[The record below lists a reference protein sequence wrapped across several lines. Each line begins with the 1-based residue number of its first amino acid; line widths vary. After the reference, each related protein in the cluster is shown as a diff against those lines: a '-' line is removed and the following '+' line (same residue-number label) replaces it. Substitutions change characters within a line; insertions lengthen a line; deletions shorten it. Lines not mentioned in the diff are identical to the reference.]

1 MGKII
6 GIDLGTTN
14 SCVAIMEGGDAKVIT
29 NPEGGRTTPSIVAVS
44 ESGERMV
51 GQIAK
56 RQAITNPENTVF
68 AVKRLIGRKF
78 SSPEVQKDVKIL
90 PYHIKEAEN
99 GDVRIDLRGKLHS
112 PAEISSFIL
121 AHIKKYAEDYLGE
134 TVTDAVI
141 TVPAYF
147 NDSQRQATKD
157 AGKIAGLNVLRII
170 NEPTA
175 ASLAYGLDKRSE
187 EKIAVFDLGGGTFD
201 ISILEIGEGVF
212 EVKATN
218 GDTHLGGEDFDLRLI
233 DYLADEFKKDQGID
247 LRNDKMALQRL
258 KEAAEKAKMEL
269 SSSMET
275 DVNLPFITADASGP
289 KHLNVKITRAKLEG
303 LVSDLLDKLDAP
315 CRTALKDAVLSSGDI
330 NEVILV
336 GGMTRM
342 PAVQDRVKKI
352 FGKEPHKGVNP
363 DEVVALGAG
372 IQGGVLKGDVKD
384 VLLLDVTPLSLG
396 IETLGGV
403 MTRLIDKNTTIPT
416 RKSQVFSTAA
426 DNQPAV
432 SIHVLQGEREMA
444 ASNKTLGRFEL
455 VGIPP
460 APRGVPQI
468 EVTFDIDANG
478 IVNVSAKDMATGK
491 EQSIQITASSGLSK
505 EEIDKLVKDAEL
517 HADEDK
523 KKRELVEAR
532 NHADTLIYTTEKSLK
547 DLGDKVDA
555 ETRSNIE
562 SASADLKKAME
573 SDDVEEIKR
582 LSEALTQA
590 SHKVAEAMYKQAS
603 EAGAAGAAGAGP
615 EAGAEAGGGAANPDD
630 DVVDADFEEV
640 KDKEK

>member
-1 MGKII
+1 MAKVI

-14 SCVAIMEGGDAKVIT
+14 SCVAVMEGGDAKIIT
-29 NPEGGRTTPSIVAVS
+29 NPEGGRTTPSIVAIS
-44 ESGERMV
+44 ESDERLV

-68 AVKRLIGRKF
+68 GVKRLIGRKWK
-78 SSPEVQKDVKIL
+78 SKEVQNDVKIL
-90 PYHIKEAEN
+90 PYKIEEASN
-99 GDVRIDLRGKLHS
+99 GDIRINMKGKKYS
-112 PAEISSFIL
+112 PAEISSFVL
-121 AHIKKYAEDYLGE
+121 ADIKHSAEEYLGE
-134 TVTDAVI
+134 KVTDVVI

-147 NDSQRQATKD
+147 DDSQRQATKD

-175 ASLAYGLDKRSE
+175 ASLAYGLDKKGE

-212 EVKATN
+212 EVKATH

-247 LRNDKMALQRL
+247 LRGDKMALQRL

-269 SSSMET
+269 STSMET

-289 KHLNVKITRAKLEG
+289 KHLNIKLTRAKLES
-303 LVSDLLDKLDAP
+303 LVGDLLDKLELP
-315 CRTALKDAVLSSGDI
+315 CRTAMKDSGLSAKDI

-342 PAVQDRVKKI
+342 PAVQERVKTI
-352 FGKEPHKGVNP
+352 FEKDPHKGVNP
-363 DEVVALGAG
+363 DEVVALGAA

-403 MTRLIDKNTTIPT
+403 MTRLIEKNTTIPT
-416 RKSQVFSTAA
+416 KKSQIFSTAA
-426 DNQPAV
+426 DSQPAV

-444 ASNKTLGRFEL
+444 ATNKTLGRFEL

-478 IVNVSAKDMATGK
+478 IVNVSAKDQATGK
-491 EQSIQITASSGLSK
+491 EQSIQITASSGLSQ
-505 EEIDKLVKDAEL
+505 EEIDQLVKDAEM
-517 HADEDK
+517 HAEEDK
-523 KKRELVEAR
+523 QKRELVEAR
-532 NHADTLIYTTEKSLK
+532 NSADALIYSTEKSIK
-547 DLGDKVDA
+547 DLGDKVDSDTKTKV
-555 ETRSNIE
+555 EE
-562 SASADLKKAME
+562 SIATLRKAME
-573 SDDVEEIKR
+573 GEDAAEITRVSEE
-582 LSEALTQA
+582 LTQA
-590 SHKVAEAMYKQAS
+590 SHKLAEAMYQQAS
-603 EAGAAGAAGAGP
+603 QKEQQAGAGAESSEQAAGGAGAAD
-615 EAGAEAGGGAANPDD
+615 E

-640 KDKEK
+640 KDEDKK

>member
-1 MGKII
+1 
-6 GIDLGTTN
+6 
-14 SCVAIMEGGDAKVIT
+14 VAI
-29 NPEGGRTTPSIVAVS
+29 S
-44 ESGERMV
+44 ESGERLV

-56 RQAITNPENTVF
+56 RQAITNPQNTVF

-78 SSPEVQKDVKIL
+78 ETAEVQHDLKIL
-90 PYHIKEAEN
+90 PYKIEKASN
-99 GDVRIDLRGKLHS
+99 GDVRINLRGKHYS
-112 PAEISSFIL
+112 PAEISSYIL
-121 AHIKKYAEDYLGE
+121 ADIKHSAEEYLGE

-157 AGKIAGLNVLRII
+157 AGRIAGLNVMRII

-175 ASLAYGLDKRSE
+175 ASLAYGLDKKKE

-218 GDTHLGGEDFDLRLI
+218 GDTHLGGEDFDLRMI
-233 DYLADEFKKDQGID
+233 DYLAAEFKKDQGID

-269 SSSMET
+269 STSMET
-275 DVNLPFITADASGP
+275 EVNLPFITADASGP
-289 KHLNVKITRAKLEG
+289 KHLNIRISRAKLES
-303 LVSDLLDKLDAP
+303 LVGDLLDKLEGP
-315 CRTALKDAVLSSGDI
+315 CRTALKDAGMSPSDI

-342 PAVQDRVKKI
+342 PAVQERVKRI
-352 FGKEPHKGVNP
+352 FGQDPHKGVNP

-403 MTRLIDKNTTIPT
+403 MTRLIEKNTTIPT
-416 RKSQVFSTAA
+416 KKSQIFSTAA
-426 DNQPAV
+426 DSQPAV

-444 ASNKTLGRFEL
+444 SYNKTLGRFEL

-478 IVNVSAKDMATGK
+478 IVKVSAKDLATGK
-491 EQSIQITASSGLSK
+491 EQSIQITASSGLSE
-505 EEIDKLVKDAEL
+505 EEIQSAIKDAEL
-517 HADEDK
+517 HAEEDHK
-523 KKRELVEAR
+523 KKELVDAR
-532 NHADTLIYTTEKSLK
+532 NSADALIYSTEKSIK

-555 ETRSNIE
+555 ETKTKVE
-562 SASADLKKAME
+562 AAAADLKKAME
-573 SDDVEEIKR
+573 SDNVDEIKSK
-582 LSEALTQA
+582 SEALTNA
-590 SHKVAEAMYKQAS
+590 SHKLAEAMYQQAS
-603 EAGAAGAAGAGP
+603 KEGQQAAGDEAGAGAGAS
-615 EAGAEAGGGAANPDD
+615 GGGAPDD

-640 KDKEK
+640 KEEKK

>member
-1 MGKII
+1 MAKVI

-14 SCVAIMEGGDAKVIT
+14 SCVAVMEGGDAKIIT
-29 NPEGGRTTPSIVAVS
+29 NPEGGRTTPSIVAIS
-44 ESGERMV
+44 ESDERLV

-78 SSPEVQKDVKIL
+78 KSKEVQNDIKIL
-90 PYHIKEAEN
+90 PYKIEEAPN
-99 GDVRIDLRGKLHS
+99 GDVHIKIRGKSYS
-112 PAEISSFIL
+112 PAQISSFIL
-121 AHIKKYAEDYLGE
+121 ADIKHSAEEYLGE
-134 TVTDAVI
+134 KLTDAVI

-147 NDSQRQATKD
+147 DDSQRQATKD

-175 ASLAYGLDKRSE
+175 ASLAYGLDKKGE

-212 EVKATN
+212 EVKSTN

-233 DYLADEFKKDQGID
+233 DFLADEFKKDQGID
-247 LRNDKMALQRL
+247 LRSDKMALQRL

-269 SSSMET
+269 STSMET

-289 KHLNVKITRAKLEG
+289 KHLNIKLTRAKLEA
-303 LVSDLLDKLDAP
+303 LVGDLLDKLEPP
-315 CRTALKDAVLSSGDI
+315 CKTAMKDAGLSAKDI

-342 PAVQDRVKKI
+342 PAVQERVKKI
-352 FGKEPHKGVNP
+352 FEKDPHKGVNP

-403 MTRLIDKNTTIPT
+403 MTRLIEKNTTIPT
-416 RKSQVFSTAA
+416 KKSQIFSTAA
-426 DNQPAV
+426 DSQPAV

-478 IVNVSAKDMATGK
+478 IVNVSAKDQATGK
-491 EQSIQITASSGLSK
+491 EQSIQITASSGLSQ
-505 EEIDKLVKDAEL
+505 EEIDQLVKDAEM
-517 HADEDK
+517 HAEEDK
-523 KKRELVEAR
+523 QKRELVEAR
-532 NHADTLIYTTEKSLK
+532 NSADALIYSTEKSIK
-547 DLGDKVDA
+547 DLGDKVDSDTKA
-555 ETRSNIE
+555 KVEE
-562 SASADLKKAME
+562 SIAALRKAME
-573 SDDVEEIKR
+573 GEDTAEIKR
-582 LSEALTQA
+582 VSEELTQA
-590 SHKVAEAMYKQAS
+590 SHKLAEAMYQQAS
-603 EAGAAGAAGAGP
+603 QKEQQAGAG
-615 EAGAEAGGGAANPDD
+615 AESAEQAAGGAGTADE

-640 KDKEK
+640 KDEDKK